1 MSDEPKGL
9 AAIARQARDP
19 EITVTSLRA
28 AIAEGRLAHEI
39 GVGGRPL
46 VKLSDA
52 QAAFSRV
59 EVQRPVEAPVP
70 APVPAPAPAPVQSKP
85 TLKVRRKGRTTR

>member
-28 AIAEGRLAHEI
+28 AIAEGKLAHEI

-70 APVPAPAPAPVQSKP
+70 APVPAPAPTKP
-85 TLKVRRKGRTTR
+85 TLKVRRKGRSRQ